1 MRGSKSRRMA
11 AEAAERARVERE
23 GLVVLKLKMA
33 DLFANRD
40 TIVTKMAGPTENI
53 RGLFDFIVERN
64 VTKHQFLLVFGQFL
78 RCQWLWSHR

>member
-40 TIVTKMAGPTENI
+40 TIATKMAGPTENI

-64 VTKHQFLLVFGQFL
+64 VTKHQFLLVFGSF
-78 RCQWLWSHR
+78 